1 MLHYCLQALLFS
13 YIIALIFYSI
23 SHSGG
28 QLKRPRYHVYDK
40 DSMSRSGGRFKKP
53 RHEVDKEISHHKLP
67 RRPSN
72 YTLRKV
78 CKFTFQLFLCPI
90 VCFLLRDERASKLG
104 KTRQRANIAKS
115 LASYLGLGSQALL
128 HHVVQ
133 V

>member
-13 YIIALIFYSI
+13 YIITLIFYSI

-28 QLKRPRYHVYDK
+28 QYKRPPYHVDDKESISHSGVQFKKPRYHVYD
-40 DSMSRSGGRFKKP
+40 
-53 RHEVDKEISHHKLP
+53 DKIP